1 VADSGRHVGV
11 GEDVLVVQDAAAE
24 DRFLQVG
31 RLGRGEQ
38 RREPFSRRPAVRR
51 EMHELIVAEEE
62 DALLRAREQ
71 VRAPLEDLLEHGCA
85 VGDRAADHAQHLRGR
100 GLLLERFL
108 GLVEEARVLDR
119 DHGLVGEGLEQGDL
133 ARQERARLLTRDDD
147 RADAAIVE
155 QQGSEEN
162 RLPSPSPALP

>member
-1 VADSGRHVGV
+1 
-11 GEDVLVVQDAAAE
+11 
-24 DRFLQVG
+24 
-31 RLGRGEQ
+31 
-38 RREPFSRRPAVRR
+38 
-51 EMHELIVAEEE
+51 
-62 DALLRAREQ
+62 

-85 VGDRAADHAQHLRGR
+85 VGDRAADHAQHLRRR

-133 ARQERARLLTRDDD
+133 ARQERRAPPARDDD

-155 QQGSEEN
+155 QQGSEQNDFHPRRQHAADEP
-162 RLPSPSPALP
+162 RREHPDRRRWDSA